1 MTVLWRRVGIPKRTG
16 SRKVGIGTGRSL
28 REVALRWQGRFA
40 FQHPVGMLIY
50 IAPESVFMV
59 SETLIHMDRN
69 TQSGLAAL
77 KLLARQ

>member
-1 MTVLWRRVGIPKRTG
+1 
-16 SRKVGIGTGRSL
+16 
-28 REVALRWQGRFA
+28 
-40 FQHPVGMLIY
+40 MLIY